1 MSVFL
6 SPLGGAGWQFF
17 DNNGNPLAGGLL
29 YTYAAGTTTPQATY
43 TTAAGNVANANPIVL
58 DSAGR
63 VANQVW
69 LTEGVSYKLELKTS
83 TGTSLWTKDN
93 IDGINDITNLLAASN
108 GSSLIGF
115 IQAGTGAEAT
125 TVQTKLRQ
133 TLSVFD
139 FMTALEIADVSN
151 NTGSLDVTQAIQDAI
166 NAVYSPAQNI
176 GWGGTLIFPPGTYK
190 TTAALTIDKH
200 INIEAYGARINSSGA
215 RCFDIGNATYL
226 TNLALGYFRV
236 RIAGLYINHAGAN
249 EVIRNQGI
257 RRIVLERV
265 QTIGG
270 SHALYT
276 EGAFDNPVITNC
288 RFQNTTSHCINIA
301 QRNNLLAI
309 YNTAVLGAAGYGIHM
324 NTAGAELK
332 GIKLYSAD
340 VEGCAGGI
348 FIGGN
353 TGNVIMDG
361 CWFEN
366 NTVFNIRVD
375 NTAGTANKYGISI
388 YNCQITGAGVDV
400 VIGNDAAGT
409 LIDGVEVTACEFVD
423 STLTV
428 LDFGNK
434 VRNFVQHSNRQSGT
448 TSFAIDSEIQTIRI
462 GRGKGGLV
470 TNTVFGVGAGGALD
484 QSTSLGSQN
493 TFFGYQAGLYCSTGY
508 NNVFVGRVAGINVTT
523 GFSNVAIGNRSMEN
537 ASTNTNS
544 VAVGNAALASITS
557 GNGNTA
563 VGANAGL
570 NLTTTADAVAVGLN
584 ALNGVGVT
592 AMDRCI
598 AIGKE
603 AGATA
608 TNGISDVVMIGTQ
621 ATATGSNAIAIG
633 TGVTAAAN
641 TIRMGNAAITTA
653 NIQVAWTVT
662 SDARLKRDIA
672 DLDLGLALVNALR
685 PVSYR
690 RTNGDGTEEL
700 GFLAQEVQAAIPRP
714 LGLLAV
720 DTDGTYMLRKD
731 DLIAVLVK
739 AVQELSARV
748 SELEAK
754 A

>member
-1 MSVFL
+1 MSVNL
-6 SPLGGAGWQFF
+6 SPLGGAGWQFL
-17 DNNGNPLAGGLL
+17 DNNGNPLVGGLL
-29 YTYAAGTTTPQATY
+29 YTYAAGTTTPQITY
-43 TTAAGNVANANPIVL
+43 TSASGSTPNPNPVVL

-63 VANQVW
+63 VANEIW
-69 LTEGVSYKLELKTS
+69 LDAGVSYKFVLRTS
-83 TGTSLWTKDN
+83 TGVLVWTKDD
-93 IDGINDITNLLAASN
+93 IDGINDVNAENVVYTPS
-108 GSSLIGF
+108 
-115 IQAGTGAEAT
+115 GTGAENT
-125 TVQTKLRQ
+125 NVQEKLRQ
-133 TLSVFD
+133 TVSVFD

-190 TTAALTIDKH
+190 TTAALTINKH

-215 RCFDIGNATYL
+215 RCFDIGSATYL

-340 VEGCAGGI
+340 VEGCVGGI

-544 VAVGNAALASITS
+544 VAVGNATLASITS
-557 GNGNTA
+557 GTGNTV

-662 SDARLKRDIA
+662 SDARAKEQVS
-672 DLDLGLALVNALR
+672 DLDLGLEFAKSLR

-690 RTNGDGTEEL
+690 RIGSTQEEL
-700 GFLAQEVQAAIPRP
+700 GFIAQEVQSAAPRP
-714 LGLLAV
+714 LGLVQV
-720 DTDGTYMLRKD
+720 DDQGVYGLRQN

-748 SELEAK
+748 DQLEA
-754 A
+754 AR

>member
-1 MSVFL
+1 MSVNL
-6 SPLGGAGWQFF
+6 SPLGGAGWQFL

-63 VANQVW
+63 VANQMW
-69 LTEGVSYKLELKTS
+69 LTAGVSYKLELKTS

-93 IDGINDITNLLAASN
+93 IDGINDITNLLTALAASN

-139 FMTALEIADVSN
+139 FMTALEIADVST

-257 RRIVLERV
+257 RRIVLERM

-276 EGAFDNPVITNC
+276 EGAFDNPVILNC

-375 NTAGTANKYGISI
+375 NTTGTANKYGISI
-388 YNCQITGAGVDV
+388 YNSQITGAGVDV
-400 VIGNDAAGT
+400 LIGNDATGT
-409 LIDGVEVTACEFVD
+409 LVQGVEVSACEFVD
-423 STLTV
+423 SDLV
-428 LDFGNK
+428 VIGGDK
-434 VRNFVQHSNRQSGT
+434 VTEFVELSNRRSGT
-448 TSFAIDSEIQTIRI
+448 SVFTIP
-462 GRGKGGLV
+462 
-470 TNTVFGVGAGGALD
+470 A
-484 QSTSLGSQN
+484 
-493 TFFGYQAGLYCSTGY
+493 
-508 NNVFVGRVAGINVTT
+508 
-523 GFSNVAIGNRSMEN
+523 
-537 ASTNTNS
+537 
-544 VAVGNAALASITS
+544 AALAGPLGGAAVRYGTAPTEPFGFTAS
-557 GNGNTA
+557 GVQGDVRYGAGRMWVKNASGWLMVQGGAVEDYSNTLQSLPTGATPSAANLRVAKTNNSGVSVVLRFLNAYVGQELILVGADGGNTT
-563 VGANAGL
+563 VNH
-570 NLTTTADAVAVGLN
+570 
-584 ALNGVGVT
+584 
-592 AMDRCI
+592 
-598 AIGKE
+598 
-603 AGATA
+603 
-608 TNGISDVVMIGTQ
+608 GTF
-621 ATATGSNAIAIG
+621 
-633 TGVTAAAN
+633 
-641 TIRMGNAAITTA
+641 IRMQGGTNFTLGDNDTLHLVCRTA
-653 NIQVAWTVT
+653 SSPGDFVFVEVARSNNT
-662 SDARLKRDIA
+662 
-672 DLDLGLALVNALR
+672 
-685 PVSYR
+685 
-690 RTNGDGTEEL
+690 
-700 GFLAQEVQAAIPRP
+700 
-714 LGLLAV
+714 
-720 DTDGTYMLRKD
+720 
-731 DLIAVLVK
+731 
-739 AVQELSARV
+739 
-748 SELEAK
+748 
-754 A
+754 